1 LARKKPVP
9 GPLELLFMLI
19 DSCMHRLRSNAWKV
33 VSYVA
38 AQHIRVHPEWIE
50 RRLYPTD
57 FLTQQVAE
65 HVGIINPSG
74 ESGERPYRPG
84 GPAVPGEQTGRF
96 AIISLD
102 ILCHGV
108 KFKRRWR
115 DKGTGLRK
123 SSVAKAI
130 NEALK
135 SGILVRQKNKS
146 GSGRD
151 LSSLYGIN
159 WDRVQEYDRQRQK
172 GLTWVSTR
180 RTPRPREDQANKR

>member
-1 LARKKPVP
+1 LF
-9 GPLELLFMLI
+9 FMLV
-19 DSCMHRLRSNAWKV
+19 DSCMHRLRPNAWKV

-108 KFKRRWR
+108 KIKRRWR
-115 DKGTGLRK
+115 DKGTGLSK

-135 SGILVRQKNKS
+135 LGILIREQQKS
-146 GSGRD
+146 IRGRS
-151 LSSLYGIN
+151 LSSHYAID
-159 WDRVQEYDRQRQK
+159 WDRVQEYDWQRRK
-172 GLTWVSTR
+172 GVSTR
-180 RTPRPREDQANKR
+180 RTPRPREDEPNKR